1 MSAFHR
7 VVNIENPPNPP
18 FTKEGEYT
26 LEFSFNIVELRFTFY
41 VLDMKFEEAL
51 KKLEES
57 VEQLET
63 GDLPLEKAL
72 EVFENGIKMSRLCTK
87 KLEEAE
93 QKVELLL
100 GVSHGEPQTTLFD
113 LNTIE
118 E

>member
-1 MSAFHR
+1 
-7 VVNIENPPNPP
+7 
-18 FTKEGEYT
+18 
-26 LEFSFNIVELRFTFY
+26 
-41 VLDMKFEEAL
+41 MKNMNFEEAL
-51 KKLEES
+51 KKLEET

-72 EVFENGIKMSRLCTK
+72 EVFETGIKMSRICTK

-100 GVSHGEPQTTLFD
+100 GVSDDGQPQTTLFD
-113 LNTIE
+113 MNAIE